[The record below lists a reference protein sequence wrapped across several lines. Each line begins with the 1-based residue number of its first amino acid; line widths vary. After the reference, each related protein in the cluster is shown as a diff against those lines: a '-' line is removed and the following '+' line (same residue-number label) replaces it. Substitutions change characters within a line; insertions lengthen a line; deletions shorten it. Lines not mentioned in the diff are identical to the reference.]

1 MKKTDDSGKEI
12 AMTEEIYADV
22 LFIINF
28 SMDFLSLYIVGR
40 LMHFK
45 MGAKRVIF
53 GASVG
58 ALYGV
63 LELLRSL
70 PPLRQTALTLG
81 VLCVMCLISF
91 GCHSFRTYMTAVGL
105 TFGVSMLI
113 GGIMTASFLKLG
125 NAVSY
130 LEIGG
135 TIATVWGELP
145 VWKFAVFALLSAL
158 VTWLLGKIF
167 RRKRAQRVCLV
178 RMRFDGKEREF
189 PALVDSGN
197 LLEEPVSGTP
207 VIFLKEK
214 AAKQLPEHLLSAM
227 KNGVASLSL
236 PDAGKLRVIPS
247 KTVSGD
253 GILLAAVPEQI
264 SLRSGRGW
272 ETRRALVAVD
282 FSEGDFGGFEALV
295 PEILFY

>member
-1 MKKTDDSGKEI
+1 ME
-12 AMTEEIYADV
+12 EEIYADV

-40 LMHFK
+40 LMHFV
-45 MGAKRVIF
+45 MEAKRVIA
-53 GASVG
+53 GASLG

-63 LELLRSL
+63 LELLMTL
-70 PPLRQTALTLG
+70 TALRQTALTLG
-81 VLCVMCLISF
+81 VLCLMCLVAF
-91 GCHSFRTYMTAVGL
+91 GRKSFRTYITSVGL

-113 GGIMTASFLKLG
+113 GGIMTSAFLKLG

-135 TIATVWGELP
+135 TIATVYGEIP
-145 VWKFAVFALLSAL
+145 VWKFAVFALFSAL
-158 VTWLLGKIF
+158 ITWLLGKLF
-167 RRKRAQRVCLV
+167 RRKRSQRVCLV
-178 RMRFDGKEREF
+178 RMRFDGREREF

-207 VIFLKEK
+207 VIFLKGK
-214 AAKQLPEHLLSAM
+214 AAKLLPKELLSAM

-236 PDAGKLRVIPS
+236 PEAGKLRVIPG
-247 KTVSGD
+247 KTVSGE
-253 GILLAAVPEQI
+253 GILLAAVPENI

-282 FSEGDFGGFEALV
+282 FSDGDFGGFEALV